1 MLVKSQNF
9 NGSLGQCLKRAK
21 NRLLAIM
28 NQKSKLAFVALL
40 LIPLSAMAVD
50 VQVTNYDD
58 TPDPVPAT
66 QTVTYNM
73 VVENSAADTALN
85 VVANATVP
93 AGMSFIS
100 ATPSVG
106 SCAFS
111 APNVQCSLGNLL
123 GTLGGGSPVTIAIV
137 MRATVGGGN
146 SVSST
151 ASATTTSVDTNPGN
165 NSLPPQT
172 TTIISGADLA
182 LSVTDSPD
190 PVNGSGVITYTL
202 LSENLGPDG
211 VVNARIENTLPPG
224 VSYISAT
231 GTGWNCS
238 VAGQLVTC
246 NRADTQ
252 PVSVLPQLV
261 IQGRVNVGSGNITNV
276 ATISSPATPD
286 GLPANNTVNTN
297 TAVNPGADLTIAKGV
312 SPNPVI
318 ANQTATFTLTTTN
331 NGPSVANNV
340 QVADSLPSGFTILT
354 ATGAGYACVISGQ
367 DVTCDRATLVS
378 GASSTITITATA
390 PAVVPPAGLSTS
402 NTANITTSTFDGN
415 NANNTSTVNFTV
427 NPAQADLS
435 ITKTKTPNPVA
446 QGSNMSSTIVV
457 RNNGPLNA
465 TSPVSMTDSLSTGE
479 TFVSASGTNWTCA
492 HSGPNPGGVVTCSY
506 VNLPVGVNSS
516 PLTIVTTATNTG
528 NLENQACTG
537 GSVIGGNTHP
547 EGDVNTANDCA
558 NATSNSTGQIADL
571 AILKSI
577 PDAGDN
583 PLIPTDNSLTYR
595 LTISNSGPNTSTN
608 VVVTDAIPMYT
619 SLQGGSGFAF
629 VANAGS
635 AGAVGSCSNSGATV
649 TCNYNQLQ
657 NGETAVIDITV
668 SRPLLDGAFTNT
680 ANITSTS
687 IGDPN
692 PANNTSSVAGTVQPV
707 ADVEMTGKSVTPSTV
722 QAGVNSTYVL
732 TFRNNGPSVAE
743 NVTVTDVFNPA
754 VGDTGFTV
762 ISVASTK
769 GACAGLV
776 PGTSYSGGAPTLTCN
791 IGNMSPA
798 EGQTVTLVIR
808 PNYMAAPPAPRT
820 LTNVA
825 SVITTTRESDGPP
838 STVNTN
844 NSKNGLLTITP
855 ASLDLLI
862 NKTDNSP
869 YGPDPIGFDPVTP
882 ANNVFAYSIRVT
894 NLGPSYATGVV
905 FTDTITTPGGK
916 SLSFLGDT
924 AVLGAPAA
932 GICSGTASPFSGSGV
947 YTCTVPAGI
956 DAGAT
961 FERVLY
967 FRAESS
973 PAGGGDT
980 FSDSVVVTSNEADT
994 NAGNNTAVESTT
1006 VRVRTDLAVTS
1017 KTATP
1022 NPVNLREPFNWTIVV
1037 TNNGPG
1043 DASNPRLTDNLPANM
1058 ELTGTPSFT
1067 KTLPAGGPT
1076 NCTGTAGATSFTCD
1090 LGAFNNTATATITV
1104 PVRITTYAAS
1114 YTNSASIST
1123 QFLEVD
1129 PIAGNN
1135 SNTGN
1140 VSMVK
1145 SSIAGTVYRDFNDD
1159 GIIDG
1164 GETGIAGVQMR
1175 LTGTDLYGNVLTP
1188 ILVTTNA
1195 SGQYLFDNL
1204 PPSNATGY
1212 TVIEVAQ
1219 PATFTDGKETVGT
1232 SGGTKGPDNT
1242 SDIINAIVLASNT
1255 AATGYNFGEI
1265 PPVSVTGNVFNDTNG
1280 LNDTFVNGSGT
1291 NAGSGTLTAY
1301 LVRAGVVVSSSPVA
1315 AGGTFS
1321 LPAAAN
1327 TTGYTVVLSNTA
1339 GVANGSA
1346 PPAPSLPAGWVNTGE
1361 NNAAPAVAGSDGTIN
1376 GISASFDVALTT
1388 VPNRNFGI
1396 EQPPVA
1402 GTATYPVQ
1410 TNPGGT
1416 GTLPVGAG
1424 AFTGALPVGVVG
1436 SNATD
1441 PTAVTNIRITAF
1453 PTNVTSITING
1464 TTYTAGT
1471 FPPGGV
1477 TVTVA
1482 ELAGMNVDPIDGLNT
1497 IDIPYVAIDAAG
1509 QESNLG
1515 HVILPFTGVTVS
1527 GNVYDD
1533 ANGLLGV
1540 PANTV
1545 DGIGTNAGSATLTAY
1560 LVNNAGNVAG
1570 LSPVLAGGT
1579 FSFGGVTS
1587 ATGYTVVLSNSAT
1600 GALGNPPPGP
1610 SLPANW
1616 VNTGEN
1622 NAASTVVGSDGTVN
1636 GISAPFDVVGADVID
1651 RNFGIDQ
1658 LPDTTNVT
1666 GAVQPNPGGTIQVQ
1680 VPTLVG
1686 SDPEDGAKGAGHTFV
1701 ISTLPDPAT
1710 MGLLYYNGVLVTAG
1724 QTITNYDPTL
1734 LTIDPVD
1741 GALSAVFT
1749 VASVDA
1755 AGKVDPTPAT
1765 VTVPFSELMISGNVF
1780 NDIDGSKVKNG
1791 VEGTPAFSPKLYAVL
1806 INSSGVVVAPPKE
1819 VDINASGTGT
1829 GNFSFPAFPNTTY
1842 SVVITTANPAVGA
1855 TTVPVTLPTGWVTTG
1870 ENLATVVDGTPD
1882 SKQTFT
1888 TGVVDRVDVN
1898 FGIAQPTAS
1907 VSGIVW
1913 RDTDHN
1919 RAYTSGDSLVPNVTV
1934 EVINAAG
1941 IVVGTAQTDANGAYS
1956 ITSLPPG
1963 EHSVRFRDTG
1973 GGSLIIGTPTYNHTV
1988 PNTLVGGTVTNPDGT
2003 RSTIDTSSLLK
2014 VNLVAGVNLP
2024 NQSLP
2029 LDPGGVVYNAVTRAP
2044 VPGAVVTLLDGA
2056 GNPVDNACLQAGT
2069 PNAQVTGGLGIY
2081 QFLLVN
2087 PAPGACQGSGIYTL
2101 QVVQPAGYLPPAS
2114 TIIPPTAGNHTP
2126 VADAGDGLVDDIQ
2139 EQSVPPTGA
2148 QPTTYYFGLNL
2159 TLGGVGVVN
2168 NHIPLDPILNNAF
2181 IVTKTGNKSV
2191 AEIGDTVTYTVQA
2204 RLLQGLTVTE
2214 LQLIDNL
2221 PAGFRYIPGT
2231 ATFAT
2236 GSNAAT
2242 ALADPLPVGNKGPQL
2257 TFQIGPFAP
2266 AATLVTVTYKV
2277 RVGVGAMQGDGINRV
2292 RGVAPGGLVSNTAQF
2307 KVKVTGGVFTND
2319 ACVAGKV
2326 FVDCNNNHIQDA
2338 EELGIPG
2345 VRMYMEDGT
2354 YFITDVE
2361 GKYSYCGISPKTH
2374 VLKVDSLTMP
2384 RGSRLTTTSNRNAGD
2399 GNSLF
2404 LDTKNGELIRADFA
2418 EGSCSNTVL
2427 EQVKARRTGGE
2438 VRAPET
2444 EKKGGPAIKFE
2455 GKSPRYP
2462 QQGTDSANQK
2472 LVKPRGGAGE
2482 APVSNMVNDTPVPV
2496 LPDSSGNTRGNNLR
2510 DQKGEGK

>member
-9 NGSLGQCLKRAK
+9 SGSLGQCLKRAK
-21 NRLLAIM
+21 NSLLAIM

-93 AGMSFIS
+93 AGMAFIS

-106 SCAFS
+106 SCTFS

-151 ASATTTSVDTNPGN
+151 ASATTTSVDTNPSN

-252 PVSVLPQLV
+252 PVGVLPQLV

-286 GLPANNTVNTN
+286 GLPANNTVTTN
-297 TAVNPGADLTIAKGV
+297 TAVNPGADLAIAKGV

-354 ATGAGYACVISGQ
+354 ATGAGYTCVISGQ

-457 RNNGPLNA
+457 HNNGPLNA

-492 HSGPNPGGVVTCSY
+492 HSGANPGGVVTCTY

-516 PLTIVTTATNTG
+516 PLTIVTTSTNAG

-537 GSVIGGNTHP
+537 GSAIGGNTHP

-571 AILKSI
+571 AIVKSI

-583 PLIPTDNSLTYR
+583 PLTPTDNSLTYR

-635 AGAVGSCSNSGATV
+635 AGAVGSCSNSGASV

-692 PANNTSSVAGTVQPV
+692 PANNTSSLASTVQPV

-762 ISVASTK
+762 ISVTSTK

-776 PGTSYSGGAPTLTCN
+776 PGTSYSGGTPTLTCN

-882 ANNVFAYSIRVT
+882 ANNVFAYRIRVT

-924 AVLGAPAA
+924 AVLGTPAA

-947 YTCTVPAGI
+947 YSCTVPAGI

-994 NAGNNTAVESTT
+994 NAGNNSAVESTT

-1104 PVRITTYAAS
+1104 PVRITSYAAS

-1123 QFLEVD
+1123 QLLEVD

-1140 VSMVK
+1140 VAMVK

-1159 GIIDG
+1159 GVIDG

-1232 SGGTKGPDNT
+1232 SGGTKGADNT

-1301 LVRAGVVVSSSPVA
+1301 LVRAGFVVSSSPVA

-1339 GVANGSA
+1339 GVVNGAAS
-1346 PPAPSLPAGWVNTGE
+1346 PIPSLPAGWVNTGE

-1376 GISASFDVALTT
+1376 GISAPFDVALVT

-1396 EQPPVA
+1396 EQPPTS
-1402 GTATYPVQ
+1402 GTAIYAGQP
-1410 TNPGGT
+1410 NPLGT
-1416 GTLPVGAG
+1416 TTVPVGAG
-1424 AFTGALPVGVVG
+1424 AFTGTLPPGVSG
-1436 SNATD
+1436 TNATD
-1441 PTAVTNIRITAF
+1441 TAAVTNIRITAF
-1453 PTNVTSITING
+1453 PTNATSITING
-1464 TTYTAGT
+1464 ITYTSAT
-1471 FPPGGV
+1471 FPGGGV

-1482 ELAGMNVDPIDGLNT
+1482 QLAGMAVDPIDGPVT
-1497 IDIPYVAIDAAG
+1497 VDIPYVAIDAAG
-1509 QESNLG
+1509 MESAVG
-1515 HVILPFTGVTVS
+1515 HVQLPFGQ
-1527 GNVYDD
+1527 
-1533 ANGLLGV
+1533 
-1540 PANTV
+1540 
-1545 DGIGTNAGSATLTAY
+1545 ITL
-1560 LVNNAGNVAG
+1560 
-1570 LSPVLAGGT
+1570 
-1579 FSFGGVTS
+1579 
-1587 ATGYTVVLSNSAT
+1587 
-1600 GALGNPPPGP
+1600 
-1610 SLPANW
+1610 
-1616 VNTGEN
+1616 
-1622 NAASTVVGSDGTVN
+1622 
-1636 GISAPFDVVGADVID
+1636 
-1651 RNFGIDQ
+1651 
-1658 LPDTTNVT
+1658 
-1666 GAVQPNPGGTIQVQ
+1666 
-1680 VPTLVG
+1680 
-1686 SDPEDGAKGAGHTFV
+1686 
-1701 ISTLPDPAT
+1701 
-1710 MGLLYYNGVLVTAG
+1710 
-1724 QTITNYDPTL
+1724 
-1734 LTIDPVD
+1734 
-1741 GALSAVFT
+1741 
-1749 VASVDA
+1749 
-1755 AGKVDPTPAT
+1755 
-1765 VTVPFSELMISGNVF
+1765 SGNVF
-1780 NDIDGSKVKNG
+1780 NDVNGSKVKDAAEAPLQLGLN
-1791 VEGTPAFSPKLYAVL
+1791 AVL
-1806 INSSGVVVAPPKE
+1806 TDAAGTVVDVTPILADGTYLFNVAP
-1819 VDINASGTGT
+1819 NA
-1829 GNFSFPAFPNTTY
+1829 TY
-1842 SVVITTANPAVGA
+1842 GVTVTTANPAIGA
-1855 TTVPVTLPTGWVTTG
+1855 TSVPVTLPAGGWVTTG
-1870 ENLATVVDGTPD
+1870 ESLAAVAEATPD
-1882 SKQTFT
+1882 SRQTVNVLLAAVT
-1888 TGVVDRVDVN
+1888 EVN
-1898 FGIAQPTAS
+1898 FGLSQATAA
-1907 VSGIVW
+1907 VSGNVW
-1913 RDTDHN
+1913 RDIDHN
-1919 RAYTSGDSLVPNVTV
+1919 RAFGAGETAVQGITV
-1934 EVINAAG
+1934 ELLNAAG
-1941 IVVGTAQTDANGAYS
+1941 TVIVKPAVTTNASGHYIFNNLA
-1956 ITSLPPG
+1956 PG
-1963 EHSVRFRDTG
+1963 DYTVRFRDNATG
-1973 GGSLIIGTPTYNHTV
+1973 GIILGSPTYDDQVPGTSPADPGTATAIGSSRIDAIGQTLKVSLIANQE
-1988 PNTLVGGTVTNPDGT
+1988 LV
-2003 RSTIDTSSLLK
+2003 K
-2014 VNLVAGVNLP
+2014 
-2024 NQSLP
+2024 QSLP
-2029 LDPGGVVYNAVTRAP
+2029 FDPSGVVYNSVTRDP
-2044 VPGAVVTLLDGA
+2044 VPGATVTLFNGGVAVPPSCLI
-2056 GNPVDNACLQAGT
+2056 GNQ
-2069 PNAQVTGGLGIY
+2069 NAQVTGPLGTY
-2081 QFLLVN
+2081 QYLLIRPV
-2087 PAPGACQGSGIYTL
+2087 PVGCPGSGAYTI
-2101 QVVQPAGYLPPAS
+2101 QVQQPSGYLPPNAVQGGVSLPGGTYTPPAGVGVEPIQPQS
-2114 TIIPPTAGNHTP
+2114 TPPAIAVTG
-2126 VADAGDGLVDDIQ
+2126 VATI
-2139 EQSVPPTGA
+2139 
-2148 QPTTYYFGLNL
+2148 YYFDFNFDLV
-2159 TLGGVGVVN
+2159 GGRGVVN
-2168 NHIPLDPILNNAF
+2168 NHIPLDPVLSNSF
-2181 IVTKTGNKSV
+2181 LVTKTGNKSI
-2191 AEIGDTVTYTVQA
+2191 AEIGDVVTYTVKA
-2204 RLLQGLTVTE
+2204 KMTQGLALTTFDLV
-2214 LQLIDNL
+2214 DNL
-2221 PAGFRYIPGT
+2221 PAGFKYIPGT
-2231 ATFAT
+2231 ATQST
-2236 GSNAAT
+2236 GGAAQVP
-2242 ALADPLPVGNKGPQL
+2242 LADPLPAGNLGPQL
-2257 TFQIGPFAP
+2257 TFKPTFATQVTD
-2266 AATLVTVTYKV
+2266 ATITYKV

-2292 RGVAPGGLVSNTAQF
+2292 QGRSPFATSNIAQF

>member
-1 MLVKSQNF
+1 MLVKSQNI
-9 NGSLGQCLKRAK
+9 NGSLGHRLMRAK
-21 NRLLAIM
+21 YSVFGLL
-28 NQKSKLAFVALL
+28 NQKARLAFAVLL

-50 VQVTNYDD
+50 IQVANYDD

-93 AGMSFIS
+93 AGMTFIS

-106 SCAFS
+106 SCSFS
-111 APNVQCSLGNLL
+111 APNVQCPLGNLL
-123 GTLGGGSPVTIAIV
+123 GTLGGGAPVTIAIV
-137 MRATVGGGN
+137 MRATAAGGS

-151 ASATTTSVDTNPGN
+151 ASATTDSGDTNPGN

-172 TTIISGADLA
+172 TTITSGADLA
-182 LSVTDSPD
+182 LTVSDSPD

-202 LSENLGPDG
+202 LSENLGPDS
-211 VVNARIENTLPPG
+211 VVNARIVNTLPPS

-231 GTGWNCS
+231 GAGWSCS
-238 VAGQLVTC
+238 VAGQVVTC

-252 PVSVLPQLV
+252 PAGVLPQLV
-261 IQGRVNVGSGNITNV
+261 IQGRVNVGSGNITNS
-276 ATISSPATPD
+276 ATIDSPATPD
-286 GLPANNTVNTN
+286 GLPGNNTVTTN
-297 TAVNPGADLTIAKGV
+297 TAVNPGADVQITKGV

-318 ANQTATFTLTTTN
+318 ANQTATFTLNTTN
-331 NGPSVANNV
+331 NGPSVASNV
-340 QVADSLPSGFTILT
+340 QVLDSLPSGFTILT
-354 ATGAGYACVISGQ
+354 ATGAGYTCGISGQ
-367 DVTCDRATLVS
+367 DVTCDRATFAS

-402 NTANITTSTFDGN
+402 NTATIATSTFDGN
-415 NANNTSTVNFTV
+415 NANNTGTVNFTV

-435 ITKTKTPNPVA
+435 ITKAKTPSPVA
-446 QGSNMSSTIVV
+446 QGSNMSSTIIV
-457 RNNGPLNA
+457 RNNGPLAA
-465 TSPVSMTDSLSTGE
+465 TSPVAMTDSLSSGE

-492 HSGPNPGGVVTCSY
+492 HSGPNPGGIVTCSY

-537 GSVIGGNTHP
+537 GSAIGGNTHP
-547 EGDVNTANDCA
+547 EGDVNTVNDCA

-571 AILKSI
+571 AIVKSI

-583 PLIPTDNSLTYR
+583 PLLPTDNSLTYR

-619 SLQGGSGFAF
+619 SSLGGSGFSF

-635 AGAVGSCSNSGATV
+635 AGAVGSCANSGATV

-668 SRPLLDGAFTNT
+668 SRPLLDGPFTNT
-680 ANITSTS
+680 ASITSTS

-692 PANNTSSVAGTVQPV
+692 PANNSSSIASTVQPV

-754 VGDTGFTV
+754 VGDAGFTV

-769 GACAGLV
+769 GSCAGLV
-776 PGTSYSGGAPTLTCN
+776 VGTSYSAGTPTLTCN
-791 IGNMSPA
+791 IGSMSPA
-798 EGQTVTLVIR
+798 EGQTVTIVIR
-808 PNYMAAPPAPRT
+808 PNYMAVPPSPRT
-820 LTNVA
+820 LANTA

-869 YGPDPIGFDPVTP
+869 YGPDPIGYDPVTP
-882 ANNVFAYSIRVT
+882 ANNVFAYRIRVT

-924 AVLGAPAA
+924 AVLGVPAA
-932 GICSGTASPFSGSGV
+932 GICSGTASPFSGSGA

-956 DAGAT
+956 EAGAT
-961 FERVLY
+961 YERVLY

-994 NAGNNTAVESTT
+994 NAGNNTAVEITT

-1043 DASNPRLTDNLPANM
+1043 DASNPRLSDTLPANM
-1058 ELTGTPSFT
+1058 ELTGTPTFT
-1067 KTLPAGGPT
+1067 KTSPAGGPT

-1104 PVRITTYAAS
+1104 PVRITSYSAS

-1123 QFLEVD
+1123 QGLEVD

-1140 VSMVK
+1140 VAMVK
-1145 SSIAGTVYRDFNDD
+1145 SSVAGTVFRDFNDD

-1175 LTGTDLYGNVLTP
+1175 LTGTDAYDNSVL
-1188 ILVTTNA
+1188 VNATTNA

-1204 PPSNATGY
+1204 PPSNGAGY

-1219 PATFTDGKETVGT
+1219 PATFTDGKDRAGTIDAVVVGT
-1232 SGGTKGPDNT
+1232 PGADNA
-1242 SDIINAIVLASNT
+1242 SDSISTIVLPSNK
-1255 AATGYNFGEI
+1255 AAINYNFGEI

-1301 LVRAGVVVSSSPVA
+1301 LVRAGLVVSSSPVA

-1339 GVANGSA
+1339 GVANGAA

-1361 NNAAPAVAGSDGTIN
+1361 NNAAPAVAGSDGAIN
-1376 GISASFDVALTT
+1376 GVSASFDVPLTT

-1396 EQPPVA
+1396 EQPPTA

-1424 AFTGALPVGVVG
+1424 AFTGVLPGGVVG

-1441 PTAVTNIRITAF
+1441 PTAVTNIKITAF
-1453 PTNVTSITING
+1453 PSNVTSITING
-1464 TTYTAGT
+1464 TTYTSGT
-1471 FPPGGV
+1471 FPPSGL

-1545 DGIGTNAGSATLTAY
+1545 DGVGTNAGSATLTAY

-1570 LSPVLAGGT
+1570 VSPVLATGV

-1587 ATGYTVVLSNSAT
+1587 ATGYTVVLSNNAT
-1600 GALGNPPPGP
+1600 GTLGNPPPAP
-1610 SLPANW
+1610 SLPTNW

-1622 NAASTVVGSDGTVN
+1622 NAASTVVGNDGIVN

-1680 VPTLVG
+1680 VPTLIG
-1686 SDPEDGAKGAGHTFV
+1686 SDPEDGAKGAGNTFI

-1724 QTITNYDPTL
+1724 QIITNYDPTL

-1765 VTVPFSELMISGNVF
+1765 VTVPFSQLIITGNVF
-1780 NDIDGSKVKNG
+1780 NDVDGSKVKNG
-1791 VEGTPAFSPKLYAVL
+1791 AENSVIPAGLNAVL
-1806 INSSGVVVAPPKE
+1806 TDATGVVVAVVA
-1819 VDINASGTGT
+1819 VDAS
-1829 GNFSFPAFPNTTY
+1829 GNFSLPASPNTTY
-1842 SVVITTANPAVGA
+1842 SVVITTANPAIGA
-1855 TTVPVTLPTGWVTTG
+1855 ATVPVTLPTGWVTTG
-1870 ENLATVVDGTPD
+1870 ENLATVIDGTPD
-1882 SKQTFT
+1882 SKHTFT

-1919 RAYTSGDSLVPNVTV
+1919 RAFGPGETKVANVIV
-1934 EVINAAG
+1934 EIINPAG
-1941 IVVGTAQTDANGAYS
+1941 TVVGTATTDANGAYS
-1956 ITSLPPG
+1956 VTSLPPG
-1963 EHSVRFRDTG
+1963 EHRVRFRDTG
-1973 GGSLIIGTPTYNHTV
+1973 GGSLIIGTPTYNDAV
-1988 PNTLVGGTVTNPDGT
+1988 PNTLVGGSVTNPDGT
-2003 RSTIDTSSLLK
+2003 QSTIDTTSLLK

-2029 LDPGGVVYNAVTRAP
+2029 LDPGGVVYNSVTRAP

-2056 GNPVDNACLQAGT
+2056 GNSVDNACLQPGT

-2148 QPTTYYFGLNL
+2148 EPTIYYFGLNL

-2191 AEIGDTVTYTVQA
+2191 AEIGDTVMYTVQA

-2231 ATFAT
+2231 ATYAT

-2277 RVGVGAMQGDGINRV
+2277 RVGVGAMQSDGINRV
-2292 RGVAPGGLVSNTAQF
+2292 RGVAPGGLVSNTAQY

-2472 LVKPRGGAGE
+2472 LVKPRGGVGDS
-2482 APVSNMVNDTPVPV
+2482 PVSNTVNDTPVQG
-2496 LPDSSGNTRGNNLR
+2496 LPDASGNTRGNNLR

>member
-1 MLVKSQNF
+1 MTGAAVAGSADIQVVKTVVNGTPVVVGDELGYKIEVIN
-9 NGSLGQCLKRAK
+9 NGSVTSNSVTMTDVLQSLINSNEGPTDAGFIEATITPGLSTGGVCSSTPNGGNARNLSCSFATIPQCAPGSNCPFVIVRIRPGGNADPARS
-21 NRLLAIM
+21 NTANAI
-28 NQKSKLAFVALL
+28 SSV
-40 LIPLSAMAVD
+40 
-50 VQVTNYDD
+50 
-58 TPDPVPAT
+58 TPDPDLTNNSLTVTSPVTAKADVAVLKTATPASVPAGQNLT
-66 QTVTYNM
+66 YVITAQNLANGLSAADNVTITDTLPNNVVFVSATPSAGACTTAPPANSTTSGANNQLVCNLGTIANGSQQTVTVIVRPRTETAGSTLSNA
-73 VVENSAADTALN
+73 VVVTTTTPEDINTNNSASVNTPVTPPILDLLVNKAVSIDPLVVGDNTVYTVSVTNQGPSAAQN
-85 VVANATVP
+85 VVITDTLPLTRLSFQSNTVP
-93 AGMSFIS
+93 AGGSCTTVP
-100 ATPSVG
+100 AVDSVG
-106 SCAFS
+106 
-111 APNVQCSLGNLL
+111 
-123 GTLGGGSPVTIAIV
+123 GTLVCNLPYMAP
-137 MRATVGGGN
+137 
-146 SVSST
+146 SST
-151 ASATTTSVDTNPGN
+151 STFTVTMKGEVKGVDNNAVTVTSAEPESNALN
-165 NSLPPQT
+165 NT
-172 TTIISGADLA
+172 TTITTT
-182 LSVTDSPD
+182 VRT
-190 PVNGSGVITYTL
+190 
-202 LSENLGPDG
+202 
-211 VVNARIENTLPPG
+211 
-224 VSYISAT
+224 
-231 GTGWNCS
+231 
-238 VAGQLVTC
+238 
-246 NRADTQ
+246 RADMEV
-252 PVSVLPQLV
+252 VS
-261 IQGRVNVGSGNITNV
+261 
-276 ATISSPATPD
+276 
-286 GLPANNTVNTN
+286 
-297 TAVNPGADLTIAKGV
+297 
-312 SPNPVI
+312 
-318 ANQTATFTLTTTN
+318 
-331 NGPSVANNV
+331 
-340 QVADSLPSGFTILT
+340 
-354 ATGAGYACVISGQ
+354 
-367 DVTCDRATLVS
+367 
-378 GASSTITITATA
+378 
-390 PAVVPPAGLSTS
+390 
-402 NTANITTSTFDGN
+402 
-415 NANNTSTVNFTV
+415 
-427 NPAQADLS
+427 
-435 ITKTKTPNPVA
+435 KTPSAGPININQPFNYV
-446 QGSNMSSTIVV
+446 IKV
-457 RNNGPLNA
+457 RNNGPDEA
-465 TSPVSMTDSLSTGE
+465 DGVVVSDSLPAGM
-479 TFVSASGTNWTCA
+479 V
-492 HSGPNPGGVVTCSY
+492 
-506 VNLPVGVNSS
+506 L
-516 PLTIVTTATNTG
+516 TATPTVVIVSG
-528 NLENQACTG
+528 SFIPAVPVACTG
-537 GSVIGGNTHP
+537 V
-547 EGDVNTANDCA
+547 
-558 NATSNSTGQIADL
+558 
-571 AILKSI
+571 
-577 PDAGDN
+577 
-583 PLIPTDNSLTYR
+583 
-595 LTISNSGPNTSTN
+595 
-608 VVVTDAIPMYT
+608 
-619 SLQGGSGFAF
+619 
-629 VANAGS
+629 AGS
-635 AGAVGSCSNSGATV
+635 
-649 TCNYNQLQ
+649 
-657 NGETAVIDITV
+657 
-668 SRPLLDGAFTNT
+668 
-680 ANITSTS
+680 
-687 IGDPN
+687 
-692 PANNTSSVAGTVQPV
+692 
-707 ADVEMTGKSVTPSTV
+707 
-722 QAGVNSTYVL
+722 
-732 TFRNNGPSVAE
+732 
-743 NVTVTDVFNPA
+743 
-754 VGDTGFTV
+754 
-762 ISVASTK
+762 
-769 GACAGLV
+769 
-776 PGTSYSGGAPTLTCN
+776 
-791 IGNMSPA
+791 
-798 EGQTVTLVIR
+798 
-808 PNYMAAPPAPRT
+808 
-820 LTNVA
+820 
-825 SVITTTRESDGPP
+825 
-838 STVNTN
+838 
-844 NSKNGLLTITP
+844 
-855 ASLDLLI
+855 
-862 NKTDNSP
+862 
-869 YGPDPIGFDPVTP
+869 
-882 ANNVFAYSIRVT
+882 
-894 NLGPSYATGVV
+894 
-905 FTDTITTPGGK
+905 
-916 SLSFLGDT
+916 
-924 AVLGAPAA
+924 
-932 GICSGTASPFSGSGV
+932 
-947 YTCTVPAGI
+947 
-956 DAGAT
+956 
-961 FERVLY
+961 
-967 FRAESS
+967 
-973 PAGGGDT
+973 
-980 FSDSVVVTSNEADT
+980 
-994 NAGNNTAVESTT
+994 
-1006 VRVRTDLAVTS
+1006 
-1017 KTATP
+1017 
-1022 NPVNLREPFNWTIVV
+1022 
-1037 TNNGPG
+1037 
-1043 DASNPRLTDNLPANM
+1043 
-1058 ELTGTPSFT
+1058 
-1067 KTLPAGGPT
+1067 
-1076 NCTGTAGATSFTCD
+1076 TSFTCN
-1090 LGAFNNTATATITV
+1090 LGTANLASEVDITV
-1104 PVRITTYAAS
+1104 PVRVTSAGGVFNNTASVLTTS
-1114 YTNSASIST
+1114 FDTNGGSN
-1123 QFLEVD
+1123 
-1129 PIAGNN
+1129 PIGGNN
-1135 SNTGN
+1135 FKTTP
-1140 VSMVK
+1140 VTIVK
-1145 SSIAGTVYRDFNDD
+1145 SSLAGTVYRDLNDD

-1164 GETGIAGVQMR
+1164 GETGIVSVQMQ
-1175 LTGTDLYGNVLTP
+1175 LTGIDAYGNNITRN
-1188 ILVTTNA
+1188 VTTIA
-1195 SGQYLFDNL
+1195 DGTYLFDNL
-1204 PPSNATGY
+1204 PPSNGTGY

-1219 PATFTDGKETVGT
+1219 PAGFTDGKEAVGS

-1242 SDIINAIVLASNT
+1242 SDIINGIVLASNT
-1255 AATGYNFGEI
+1255 DATGYNFGEI

-1280 LNDTFVNGSGT
+1280 LNDTFVNGTGT

-1301 LVRAGVVVSSSPVA
+1301 LVRAGLVVSSSPVA

-1339 GVANGSA
+1339 GVANGAAS
-1346 PPAPSLPAGWVNTGE
+1346 PAPSLPAGWVNTGE

-1376 GISASFDVALTT
+1376 GVSAPFDVALTT

-1396 EQPPVA
+1396 EQPPTA

-1424 AFTGALPVGVVG
+1424 AFTGALPGGVVG

-1453 PTNVTSITING
+1453 PSNVTSITING
-1464 TTYTAGT
+1464 TTYTSGT

-1545 DGIGTNAGSATLTAY
+1545 DGVGTNAGSATLTAY
-1560 LVNNAGNVAG
+1560 LVNNSGNVVG
-1570 LSPVLAGGT
+1570 ISPVLASGV
-1579 FSFGGVTS
+1579 FSFGGVSS
-1587 ATGYTVVLSNSAT
+1587 ATGYTVVLSNNAT
-1600 GALGNPPPGP
+1600 GTLSNPPPAP
-1610 SLPANW
+1610 SLPTNW

-1622 NAASTVVGSDGTVN
+1622 NAASTVVGNDGIVN

-1680 VPTLVG
+1680 VPTLIG
-1686 SDPEDGAKGAGHTFV
+1686 SDPEDGAKGAGNTFI

-1724 QTITNYDPTL
+1724 QIITNYDPTL

-1765 VTVPFSELMISGNVF
+1765 VTVPFSQLIITGNVF
-1780 NDIDGSKVKNG
+1780 NDVDGSKVKNG
-1791 VEGTPAFSPKLYAVL
+1791 AENSVIPAGLNAVL
-1806 INSSGVVVAPPKE
+1806 TDATGVVVAVAA
-1819 VDINASGTGT
+1819 VDAS
-1829 GNFSFPAFPNTTY
+1829 GNFSLPASPNTTY
-1842 SVVITTANPAVGA
+1842 SVVITTANPAIGA
-1855 TTVPVTLPTGWVTTG
+1855 ATVPVTLPTGWVTTG

-1919 RAYTSGDSLVPNVTV
+1919 RAFGPGETKVANVIV
-1934 EVINAAG
+1934 EIINAAG
-1941 IVVGTAQTDANGAYS
+1941 TVVGTATTDANGAYS
-1956 ITSLPPG
+1956 VTSLPPG
-1963 EHSVRFRDTG
+1963 EHRVRFRDTG
-1973 GGSLIIGTPTYNHTV
+1973 GGSLIISTPTYNDAV
-1988 PNTLVGGTVTNPDGT
+1988 PNTVVGGSVTNPNGT
-2003 RSTIDTSSLLK
+2003 QSRIDTTSLLK

-2029 LDPGGVVYNAVTRAP
+2029 LDPGGVVYNSVTRAP

-2056 GNPVDNACLQAGT
+2056 GNPVDNACLQPGT

-2148 QPTTYYFGLNL
+2148 EPTTYYFGLNL

-2191 AEIGDTVTYTVQA
+2191 AEIGDTVMYTVQA

-2231 ATFAT
+2231 ATYAT

-2292 RGVAPGGLVSNTAQF
+2292 RGVAPGGLVSNTAQY

-2472 LVKPRGGAGE
+2472 LVKPRGGAGDS
-2482 APVSNMVNDTPVPV
+2482 PVSNTVNDTPVQG
-2496 LPDSSGNTRGNNLR
+2496 LPDASGNTRGNNLR